1 MSDFIVTP
9 HMLLDLLKAGSVELE
24 LWGDPG
30 EAKLVGAGFKDE
42 GYALVKVRD
51 EAGREVIEIVSLSV
65 IKEVRLS
72 E

>member
-1 MSDFIVTP
+1 MSGLWIKAHDLIE
-9 HMLLDLLKAGSVELE
+9 MLKIGAVELE
-24 LWGDPG
+24 LWGTPNV
-30 EAKLVGAGFKDE
+30 AKLVGANFEGD

-51 EAGREVIEIVSLSV
+51 EAGREVIEEIPLNV

>member
-1 MSDFIVTP
+1 MSKPIANP
-9 HMLLDLLKAGSVELE
+9 HMLLDMLQLGSVELE

-30 EAKLVGAGFKDE
+30 EAKLVGVGAKGD

-51 EAGREVIEIVSLSV
+51 EAGREVIEIVPLSL

>member
-1 MSDFIVTP
+1 MSDVFVSP
-9 HMLLDLLKAGSVELE
+9 HMLLDMLQLGSVELE

-30 EAKLVGAGFKDE
+30 EAKLVGVGAKDE
-42 GYALVKVRD
+42 GYALVKVR
-51 EAGREVIEIVSLSV
+51 EAAGREVIEIVPLSV

>member
-1 MSDFIVTP
+1 MSGLRIGA
-9 HMLLDLLKAGSVELE
+9 HSLLGMLEIGSVELE
-24 LWGDPG
+24 LWGDPNVS
-30 EAKLVGAGFKDE
+30 KLIGVGFEGE

-51 EAGREVIEIVSLSV
+51 EAGREAVEIIPLNV